1 MGIFNQVR
9 SKLAN
14 VLFPPAGQK
23 IGRECFLHPHLP
35 DVFLVTQHSVD
46 GGGAPFRFARYRFDA
61 AFLQVALDPAH
72 PIALDVE
79 LEDFANDLGL
89 LRHNLKDAI
98 RPFGVAKEL
107 RVVQH
112 SFSASHS
119 VADAELDILAAEMAL
134 GLIQSRKLVDHTVA
148 NVHSV

>member
-1 MGIFNQVR
+1 MGIFYQVR
-9 SKLAN
+9 GKLTY
-14 VLFPPAGQK
+14 VFLPPASHK
-23 IGRECFLHPHLP
+23 IGSERFLHPHLP
-35 DVFLVTQHSVD
+35 DVFLITQHSVN
-46 GGGAPFRFARYRFDA
+46 GRGAPLGLACHRFDPML
-61 AFLQVALDPAH
+61 LQVTFDLSYS
-72 PIALDVE
+72 IALDVE

>member
-1 MGIFNQVR
+1 MGIFYQVR
-9 SKLAN
+9 GKLTY
-14 VLFPPAGQK
+14 VFLPPAGQK

-35 DVFLVTQHSVD
+35 DVFFITQHSVN
-46 GGGAPFRFARYRFDA
+46 GGGTPFRFARYRFDA